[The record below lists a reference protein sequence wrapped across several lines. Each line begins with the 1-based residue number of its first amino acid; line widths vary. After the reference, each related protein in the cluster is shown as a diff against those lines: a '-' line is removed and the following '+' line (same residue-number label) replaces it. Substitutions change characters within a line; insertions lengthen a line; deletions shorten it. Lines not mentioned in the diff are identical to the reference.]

1 MTGSET
7 AIRVTWEAF
16 HRDACQLA
24 GRLAGAG
31 TFSAIVAVSR
41 GGLMPAAIVAREL
54 GLRIVE
60 TVSIA
65 SYEGETA
72 QGALRL
78 LKPVAPEVLSLP
90 HERLLFVDDL
100 ADTGATASAL
110 RAMAPGAHLSAL
122 YAKPRGAPRLDTYVR
137 SAPQDCWIYFPWD
150 LDAANDYRAPLRP
163 E

>member
-1 MTGSET
+1 MTESQAT
-7 AIRVTWEAF
+7 IRVTWEAF
-16 HRDACQLA
+16 HRDARQLA

-31 TFSAIVAVSR
+31 RFSAIVAVSR
-41 GGLMPAAIVAREL
+41 GGLVPAAIVAREL
-54 GLRIVE
+54 GVRIVE

-65 SYEGETA
+65 SYEAETT

-78 LKPVAPEVLSLP
+78 LKSVAPEVLALP

-122 YAKPRGAPRLDTYVR
+122 YAKPRGAPLLDSYVR
-137 SAPQDCWIYFPWD
+137 TAPQDCWIYFPWD
-150 LDAANDYRAPLRP
+150 LDADTAYRAPLRP
-163 E
+163 D

>member
-1 MTGSET
+1 MTGPQT
-7 AIRVTWEAF
+7 VLRVSWEDF
-16 HRDACQLA
+16 HRDARLLA
-24 GRLAGAG
+24 ERLARAG
-31 TFSAIVAVSR
+31 DFSAIVAVSR
-41 GGLMPAAIVAREL
+41 GGLVPAAIVAREL

-65 SYEGETA
+65 SYQAETA

-78 LKPVAPEVLSLP
+78 LKPVAPDILSLP

-122 YAKPRGAPRLDTYVR
+122 YAKPRGAPRLDSYLR
-137 SAPQDCWIYFPWD
+137 SAPQDCWIFFPWD

-163 E
+163 V